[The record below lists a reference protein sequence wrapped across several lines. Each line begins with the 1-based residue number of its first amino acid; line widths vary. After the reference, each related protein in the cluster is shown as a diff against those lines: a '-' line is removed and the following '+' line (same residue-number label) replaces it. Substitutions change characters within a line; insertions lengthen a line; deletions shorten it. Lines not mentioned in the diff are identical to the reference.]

1 MTPPPIKVLM
11 VTGAYH
17 PEISSGGLQSQLIA
31 KTMTSLA
38 EVRVLTTAI
47 AMDTPRHETI
57 DGIDVTRIHLRMSST
72 ASKLRATV
80 VMLRELAGLMR
91 WCDVVHVHG
100 VSIKN
105 VIVAAAAKLVGRP
118 YLLSLHTSG
127 ADEPDAIRKSGVPA
141 WWAFRSASRYLA
153 VSPALVKAAIASGIP
168 AHRIDYAP
176 NGIDTDRFCPA
187 TLEERRQVRRALG
200 HEVDRPVVL
209 FVGFFSHDK
218 QPRVLFDAWL
228 RLRDVHQVDASLVFV
243 GATKSDYHEVDE
255 GLVDAMRAEAARR
268 GLIDR
273 VTFTGAVHNVH
284 DYFRM
289 ADVFVL
295 PSRREGLPV
304 ALMEAMSSGLPSVA
318 SRLPGA
324 TDTLIEDGVS
334 GRLVTPGD
342 VGAFAEAVS
351 LVLAEPAT
359 AARMGA
365 AARAV
370 ITRDYGAATIAARW
384 IDNYRKA
391 LGRSGVD
398 RP

>member
-1 MTPPPIKVLM
+1 VTPPIKVLM

-17 PEISSGGLQSQLIA
+17 PEISSGGLQSRLIA
-31 KTMTSLA
+31 KTMTGLA

-47 AMDTPRHETI
+47 APGNPRHETI
-57 DGIDVTRIHLRMSST
+57 DGIAVTRIHLRMSSA
-72 ASKLRATV
+72 ASKLRAAA
-80 VMLRELAGLMR
+80 VMVRELVRLVR

-100 VSIKN
+100 VSTKN
-105 VIVAAAAKLVGRP
+105 VFVAAVAKLVGRP
-118 YLLSLHTSG
+118 YLLSLHTAG
-127 ADEPDAIRKSGVPA
+127 ADEPDLIRNSGA
-141 WWAFRSASRYLA
+141 LSWSAFRSASRYLA
-153 VSPALVKAAIASGIP
+153 VSPSLMKTAIASGIP
-168 AHRIDYAP
+168 DNRIEHVP

-187 TLEERRQVRRALG
+187 TPEERRQLRRVLG
-200 HEVDRPVVL
+200 HDVERQIVL

-228 RLRDVHQVDASLVFV
+228 RLRDVHHADTSLVFV
-243 GATKSDYHEVDE
+243 GATKSAYHEVDE
-255 GLVDAMRAEAARR
+255 GLADDMRAEAARR
-268 GLIDR
+268 GLGDR

-304 ALMEAMSSGLPSVA
+304 ALMEAMSCGLPSVA

-334 GRLVTPGD
+334 GRLVTAGD
-342 VGAFAEAVS
+342 VEAFARAVQAM
-351 LVLAEPAT
+351 LAEPDA

-365 AARAV
+365 AARTV
-370 ITRDYGAATIAARW
+370 IARNFSAAAIAERW
-384 IDNYRKA
+384 LENYRVA
-391 LGRSGVD
+391 LDRSGVN
-398 RP
+398 RS